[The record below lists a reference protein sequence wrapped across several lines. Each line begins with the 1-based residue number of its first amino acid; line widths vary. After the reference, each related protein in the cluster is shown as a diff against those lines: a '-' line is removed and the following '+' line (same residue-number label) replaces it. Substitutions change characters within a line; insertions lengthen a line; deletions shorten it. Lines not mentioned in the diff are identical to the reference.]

1 MSKTHDTLERALNR
15 HGTTHVTPNLPS
27 LNALLAFDSAA
38 RHESFTRAARELGV
52 TQTAVSHQIKAL
64 EAELGVLLFRRSPK
78 RLSLT
83 EDGLAWSAELRVIF
97 QRLRDANVRLRSR
110 SRSERP
116 VVSVTTIPSFGARW
130 LVPRLGKFMTQHAD
144 IDVRISANEQL
155 VDFGLEPFDLGIRY
169 GSGRYSGLVTEK
181 LAEDAWV
188 VVCAPGLP
196 GRNRLKTPADL
207 AKVPLLCDDHPD
219 AWSAWFGATSRECPA
234 FTARSEYTDSSML
247 VEAAL
252 RGQGVALARW
262 SLACDELEN
271 GRLELPFPK
280 EPPVR
285 TGRAYYLVG
294 PREAFRRPPVA
305 AFRDWLRVEARG
317 LRTFGGSS
325 SSTRHMYQL
334 ATDR

>member
-1 MSKTHDTLERALNR
+1 M
-15 HGTTHVTPNLPS
+15 VTSTPSLPS
-27 LNALLAFDSAA
+27 LNALLAFDAAA

-64 EAELGVLLFRRSPK
+64 ESELGVPLFRRSPK

-83 EDGLAWSAELRVIF
+83 EEGLAWSAELRVIF
-97 QRLRDANVRLRSR
+97 QRLRDANVRLRIR
-110 SRSERP
+110 ARSERP
-116 VVSVTTIPSFGARW
+116 VVAVTTIPSFGARW

-144 IDVRISANEQL
+144 IDVRISASEQL

-169 GSGRYSGLVTEK
+169 GNGRYPGLLTEK
-181 LAEDAWV
+181 LADDAWV
-188 VVCAPGLP
+188 VVCSPTLP
-196 GRNRLKTPADL
+196 GRSRLKSPADL
-207 AKVPLLCDDHPD
+207 ARVPLLCDDHPNAWD
-219 AWSAWFGATSRECPA
+219 AWFTATSRKAPA

-262 SLACDELEN
+262 SLACDELES

-280 EPPVR
+280 ERPLR
-285 TGRAYYLVG
+285 TGLAYYLVG
-294 PREAFRRPPVA
+294 PREAFRRAPVA

-317 LRTFGGSS
+317 LRTSAGSS
-325 SSTRHMYQL
+325 SRTRHMYQL
-334 ATDR
+334 ATER